1 MVRFLSFWT
10 SRDQNI
16 NKNLPYFARKSI
28 ERQNWFMIK
37 FRKFG
42 VKHIL
47 AGISLLLIII
57 FTMAFFSNT
66 TLRFLF
72 KDKIRAHKVNSPEL
86 LSKANRV
93 FSGVELD
100 VVFYSNNNNFD
111 INHPPDKSIGF
122 SLDEYFRA
130 QAGFPDFKYWLD
142 FKNLDETNETQ
153 SAGCLDSL
161 TKISG
166 ISNSN
171 IIVESIRSKSLK
183 PFQDKGFSTSYY
195 LQSGLN
201 KLSEDSLKSI
211 LITTTDNLISNK
223 NSYISAEFADYPVLK
238 KYFPATKK
246 LIWFSTYG
254 SMNKISARILMF
266 QILMDEN
273 VDVLLIPFS

>member
-1 MVRFLSFWT
+1 
-10 SRDQNI
+10 
-16 NKNLPYFARKSI
+16 
-28 ERQNWFMIK
+28 MIK
-37 FRKFG
+37 FWKFG

-47 AGISLLLIII
+47 AGISLLLLILFIV
-57 FTMAFFSNT
+57 AFFSNT
-66 TLRFLF
+66 TLRLLF
-72 KDKIRAHKVNSPEL
+72 KDKIRAHKVNNLEL
-86 LSKANRV
+86 LNKASRL

-100 VVFYSNNNNFD
+100 VVFYSSSNNFD
-111 INHPPDKSIGF
+111 VNHPPDKSIGF
-122 SLDEYFRA
+122 SLDEYFRL
-130 QAGFPDFKYWLD
+130 QADFPDFKYWLD
-142 FKNLDETNETQ
+142 FKNLDEINETQ

-171 IIVESIRSKSLK
+171 IIVESIRTQSLK
-183 PFQDKGFSTSYY
+183 SFQNKGFHTSYY

-201 KLSEDSLKSI
+201 KLSEDSVNSI
-211 LITTTDNLISNK
+211 CKTVNENLILNE
-223 NSYISAEFADYPVLK
+223 NSYLSAGFADYPVLK
-238 KYFPATKK
+238 KHFPATKK

>member
-1 MVRFLSFWT
+1 
-10 SRDQNI
+10 
-16 NKNLPYFARKSI
+16 
-28 ERQNWFMIK
+28 MIK

-47 AGISLLLIII
+47 AGVSLLLIVI
-57 FTMAFFSNT
+57 FTIAFFSNT
-66 TLRFLF
+66 TLWLLF
-72 KDKIRAHKVNSPEL
+72 KDKIRAHKVNNLEL
-86 LSKANRV
+86 LEKSNRQ
-93 FSGVELD
+93 FTGVELD
-100 VVFYSNNNNFD
+100 VVFYSSSNNFD
-111 INHPPDKSIGF
+111 VNHPPETSTGLTLNK
-122 SLDEYFRA
+122 YFES
-130 QAGFPDFKYWLD
+130 QKEFPDFKYWLD